1 MVVVQIL
8 AVRTMLA
15 GAQNIGV
22 VNFQRNIEFHKQWW
36 LSIVPPLVS
45 FGVTIVSAFIL
56 RNYWALVIGLITESI
71 VSLLMGYI
79 MVPFRP
85 RIGFSK
91 VREIWSFSIW
101 VLCRNIGSF
110 LSDKTD
116 QLAIGGMAGA
126 PAMGG
131 YTVANELTTL
141 PNRDIT
147 QSVISVL
154 FPVMVKAQNDSA
166 KLHDLYLNVL
176 YLTAVISAAMATGI
190 ALVADDMVDL
200 VLGEKWAVIKPLMP
214 WLAFASGILGMG
226 NSVYSV
232 LTTVGQVR
240 TAARLQWSR
249 LIMTGLVIFPVAY
262 LTRDLEAVA
271 MSRLSI
277 SCVLVPTLLL
287 TIMAPLNLSARDY
300 AVTLW
305 RPIVSA
311 LAMAAVV
318 LGINSVISFTGNPRL
333 LLDVAAGAFTYV
345 GTLMI
350 LWNVV
355 GRPNGPEAEF
365 LRRASSILRRKP
377 KA

>member
-1 MVVVQIL
+1 MQIL

-318 LGINSVISFTGNPRL
+318 LGINIVISFTGNPRL

>member
-22 VNFQRNIEFHKQWW
+22 VNFQRNLEFHKQWW

-126 PAMGG
+126 SAMGS

-154 FPVMVKAQNDSA
+154 FPVMVKAQNDRA

>member
-1 MVVVQIL
+1 MQIL